1 MRSFSLEPF
10 APDRETTKDPGR
22 RAGRLVFCKIRQHIA
37 ARDFLL
43 RLYYKASHGSWDC
56 LAIFVGYFAV
66 KDKISEVVD
75 IVRTDWAN
83 PLWPI
88 YD

>member
-1 MRSFSLEPF
+1 MRFFSLEPF
-10 APDRETTKDPGR
+10 ASDRATTKDPGR

-56 LAIFVGYFAV
+56 LALFVGYVAV
-66 KDKISEVVD
+66 KGKISKVVD

>member
-1 MRSFSLEPF
+1 MTLNNIP
-10 APDRETTKDPGR
+10 
-22 RAGRLVFCKIRQHIA
+22 KIKKIE
-37 ARDFLL
+37 
-43 RLYYKASHGSWDC
+43 
-56 LAIFVGYFAV
+56 VAV

-83 PLWPI
+83 PVWPI

>member
-1 MRSFSLEPF
+1 MQSFSLEPF
-10 APDRETTKDPGR
+10 ASDRATTKDSGR
-22 RAGRLVFCKIRQHIA
+22 RAGGLVFCKIRQHIA

-43 RLYYKASHGSWDC
+43 RRYHKRSDGSWNC
-56 LAIFVGYFAV
+56 LALFIGYVAG
-66 KDKISEVVD
+66 KDKISEVID